1 MKILFKNRKTIEFLS
16 GLDELS
22 GNADMKQ
29 TLQVEL
35 DVPLNTAR
43 ESLWVKF
50 EQGFVTI
57 SHEILFNYAYTAI
70 IPEEVIRSPGE
81 WTMQLFVREYDFVS
95 GSYITKATSQ
105 KATFT
110 MPESMQLEDGTLV
123 TNATVANLYAGQ
135 AQLGERTGAI
145 DERLG
150 DLELDYKETV
160 QDLRNA
166 EQHLAD
172 AEKDI
177 RALAGTVGGFDGR
190 IKHAEELVEGANE
203 RSQQNASDIVG
214 LRQDFVN
221 ESHFRGY
228 VETDAEFETLYGNA
242 NDYAYSL
249 QSGTTWVYQ
258 QDNGWVNTGKPAPTS
273 AAPLSNAT
281 PLVDGE
287 ASAGTATAAARGD
300 HRHPSDPTKVSFTDI
315 ASQDKAGVVKIST
328 IDYGLELQ
336 NGTLRVRQP
345 SDWNII
351 NARDNGNNSP
361 ITLSKADLAL
371 KECLINPL
379 VEYTD
384 EDKAKACE
392 TIGATPKPSD
402 SWSTAYSGG
411 GIAVLVNGE
420 WKKMTIS
427 GSGGPYNIA
436 MRQEN
441 GVLNVGTPT
450 ADSHATNKKYVD
462 DNKGTKW
469 YKHVVIVSTPDG
481 TRFFTLVSP
490 VSSAYTD
497 IKTFG
502 KDCLLYGAILEFAQ
516 GFTTKVTSGY
526 INGTEE
532 AGYSVIVGFADDSDG
547 FGGLDITGI
556 NNDTVTAL

>member
-29 TLQVEL
+29 TIQVEL

-43 ESLWVKF
+43 ESLWMKL
-50 EQGFVTI
+50 EQGYLSIT
-57 SHEILFNYAYTAI
+57 HEILFNYAYTAF
-70 IPEEVIRSPGE
+70 IPNEVISSAGT
-81 WTMQLFVREYDFVS
+81 WSIQLFVREYDSVS

-123 TNATVANLYAGQ
+123 TNATVAGLYAGQ

-145 DERLG
+145 DERLS
-150 DLELDYKETV
+150 DLELDYKETA
-160 QDLRNA
+160 QDLIKA
-166 EQHLAD
+166 DQHLAD

-177 RALAGTVGGFDGR
+177 ERISGTVGGFDGR
-190 IKHAEELVEGANE
+190 IKHAEELVEDANE

-258 QDNGWVNTGKPAPTS
+258 QDNGWVNTEKPAPTS

-300 HRHPSDPTKVSFTDI
+300 HRHPSDPTKVGFTDYPGT
-315 ASQDKAGVVKIST
+315 AAGGEAGVVKVDT
-328 IDYGLELQ
+328 YYGFNIGQAGSAGVLKPIWASNAEIE
-336 NGTLRVRQP
+336 GK
-345 SDWNII
+345 SDRRFI
-351 NARDNGNNSP
+351 NPNNFGY
-361 ITLSKADLAL
+361 AL
-371 KECLINPL
+371 KLGLTTNTEPW
-379 VEYTD
+379 TD
-384 EDKAKACE
+384 EDKAKACA
-392 TIGATPKPSD
+392 TIGAT
-402 SWSTAYSGG
+402 
-411 GIAVLVNGE
+411 
-420 WKKMTIS
+420 
-427 GSGGPYNIA
+427 
-436 MRQEN
+436 R
-441 GVLNVGTPT
+441 
-450 ADSHATNKKYVD
+450 
-462 DNKGTKW
+462 W
-469 YKHVVIVSTPDG
+469 YKHVVVARTTYGS
-481 TRFFTLVSP
+481 RFFTLVSP
-490 VSSAYTD
+490 VSTKYTN

-502 KDCLLYGAILEFAQ
+502 EDCLLYGAFLYFEQ
-516 GFTTKVTSGY
+516 GFKTKVTSVY
-526 INGTEE
+526 TNGTEE

-547 FGGLDITGI
+547 FSGLDLTGI
-556 NNDTVTAL
+556 NNETVMAL

>member
-1 MKILFKNRKTIEFLS
+1 MKILFKNRKSIEFLS

-29 TLQVEL
+29 TIQVEL

-81 WTMQLFVREYDFVS
+81 WTMQLFVREYDFIS

-135 AQLGERTGAI
+135 AQLDERTGAI

-160 QDLRNA
+160 QDLRIA

-172 AEKDI
+172 AEEDI
-177 RALAGTVGGFDGR
+177 KALAGTVGGFDGR
-190 IKHAEELVEGANE
+190 IKHAEELVEDANE

-249 QSGTTWVYQ
+249 QSGTTWIYQ
-258 QDNGWVNTGKPAPTS
+258 EVNGWVNTEKPAPTS

-300 HRHPSDPTKVSFTDI
+300 HRHPSDPTKVSFADVDLT
-315 ASQDKAGVVKIST
+315 VK
-328 IDYGLELQ
+328 
-336 NGTLRVRQP
+336 
-345 SDWNII
+345 
-351 NARDNGNNSP
+351 
-361 ITLSKADLAL
+361 K
-371 KECLINPL
+371 CLINPI
-379 VEYTD
+379 VEYSA
-384 EDKAKACE
+384 EEKAKACD
-392 TIGATPKPSD
+392 TIGAVAKPTDTSGYNRIYGVQNGSTNTTLYDVMSIAQFGSESD
-402 SWSTAYSGG
+402 AG
-411 GIAVLVNGE
+411 
-420 WKKMTIS
+420 
-427 GSGGPYNIA
+427 
-436 MRQEN
+436 RRN
-441 GVLNVGTPT
+441 GVAYYT
-450 ADSHATNKKYVD
+450 AGRLGCAPPQRDYEAANKKYVD
-462 DNKGTKW
+462 YNKGTKL

-490 VSSAYTD
+490 VSTKYTN

-502 KDCLLYGAILEFAQ
+502 EDCLLYGAILYFEQ
-516 GFTTKVTSGY
+516 GFKAKVTSAY

-547 FGGLDITGI
+547 FSGLDITGI